1 MRFMQRRSE
10 EEKDYYPGTPC
21 ERDSIA
27 SGVNVIHH
35 QYLIGISLGFT
46 WYWIGDEISCIS
58 PLIDGPLS

>member
-35 QYLIGISLGFT
+35 QYGIGISLGLLG
-46 WYWIGDEISCIS
+46 IGSEMKSVVYHR
-58 PLIDGPLS
+58 

>member
-35 QYLIGISLGFT
+35 QYRIGISLGFT
-46 WYWIGDEISCIS
+46 CIGSEMKSVVYHR
-58 PLIDGPLS
+58 